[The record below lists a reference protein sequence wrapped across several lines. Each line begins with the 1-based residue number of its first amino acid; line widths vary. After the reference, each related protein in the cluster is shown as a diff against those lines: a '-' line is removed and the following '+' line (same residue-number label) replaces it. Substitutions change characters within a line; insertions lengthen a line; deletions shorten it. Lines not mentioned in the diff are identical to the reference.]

1 MTDDYLIHDGG
12 RVSRHRTSPPA
23 FPDQW
28 RPVRIFTDAGLAA
41 HDAEVAA
48 QARADERERIAAAI
62 EAECAYRNGRDR
74 AQWGD
79 LERIVDITF
88 ATAARIARTPDP
100 NGDNT

>member
-1 MTDDYLIHDGG
+1 MADNYTPTTEQVRTAATEQFG
-12 RVSRHRTSPPA
+12 RMRTPA
-23 FPDQW
+23 EFDRW
-28 RPVRIFTDAGLAA
+28 LAA
-41 HDAEVAA
+41 DRAKVAA

-62 EAECAYRNGRDR
+62 EAESAYRNGRDR